1 MARYAQHLDS
11 STHIRPSIVSAFC
24 PSLSL
29 CYFFGGS
36 NPSDGQVCRLSS
48 ILATNLVTSDFGAGN
63 AELVVRCAIF
73 IEKKNFGLRA
83 LKEEAQDFAAKM
95 FPSRLLMVHDS
106 PRRGQHHLQ
115 YEEDVLENWKY
126 IGFFFL
132 LA

>member
-1 MARYAQHLDS
+1 MDRCAEWL
-11 STHIRPSIVSAFC
+11 F
-24 PSLSL
+24 
-29 CYFFGGS
+29 
-36 NPSDGQVCRLSS
+36 S

-73 IEKKNFGLRA
+73 IEKKNLGLWT

-95 FPSRLLMVHDS
+95 FPSRLLMVHDA

-115 YEEDVLENWKY
+115 LEEDVLENWKY

-132 LA
+132 FASKGW

>member
-1 MARYAQHLDS
+1 M
-11 STHIRPSIVSAFC
+11 
-24 PSLSL
+24 
-29 CYFFGGS
+29 
-36 NPSDGQVCRLSS
+36 CRLFS

-83 LKEEAQDFAAKM
+83 LKEEAQDFAAKV
-95 FPSRLLMVHDS
+95 FPSRLLMVHDA

-132 LA
+132 LASKG